1 VDFFIKQGDTLPL
14 LSVQLTDN
22 NGEPVNLVN
31 CEVKLVIYKLGERE
45 MDITDVNNGIVM
57 YHFTEDDTKVPGVY
71 PAELKIYY
79 TGNER
84 RTIPTVGTI
93 KIHVY
98 KTLSE
103 V

>member
-1 VDFFIKQGDTLPL
+1 MDFFIKQGDTLPL
-14 LSVQLTDN
+14 LSIQLTDGK
-22 NGEPVNLVN
+22 GEPVNLVN
-31 CEVKLVIYKLGERE
+31 CEVKLVIYKLGERT
-45 MDITDVNNGIVM
+45 MDITDKDNGIVT
-57 YHFTEDDTKVPGVY
+57 YHFTTEDTAMAGIY

-93 KIHVY
+93 KIHIY
-98 KTLSE
+98 KTILE